1 MAQRLVNIDRDTPML
16 LPVDLREWVPQDDL
30 VHFVIEAVMGL
41 RLTTLAANPR
51 GTGSAQYPPK
61 AMLALLVYCYA
72 NGVFSSRRI
81 ERATHTLVPVRY
93 LMAGHH
99 PDHDTICKFRREN
112 LAAVREAFAQVL
124 TLAKAMGLLKVG
136 TVSVDGTHILAHA
149 GKDRNV
155 RYDRAGELEGELT
168 AEIDRR
174 LGEAERADAEADPDA
189 GAGGQRLPEPL
200 ARLEAMREQMRRART
215 RLEEEAAEEARAA
228 RPAYEAKAQDR
239 ERERRGGHPPAPP
252 RETPEAKR
260 QTNLT
265 DPDSRL
271 MRKTRRSGYEQVYN
285 AQAAVD
291 AEGSMLILAA
301 RVSQCA
307 SDAHELA
314 PAVEAVEAAV
324 GRPTATL
331 ADAGYVNAEAFEA
344 LEGAGLDLYV
354 AVGRGDG
361 QAARRFDYRPKSVTD
376 RPPRKVTDPRLLKMQ
391 EKLKTEAGRAMYGL
405 RKQTVEPVFG
415 IIKGALGFRRFLLR
429 GLEKVAGEWSLV
441 SLAYNLKRLASLR
454 AAAA

>member
-1 MAQRLVNIDRDTPML
+1 
-16 LPVDLREWVPQDDL
+16 
-30 VHFVIEAVMGL
+30 VIEAVMGM

-61 AMLALLVYCYA
+61 AMLALLIYCYA

-112 LAAVREAFAQVL
+112 LDAVREAFTQVL
-124 TLAKAMGLLKVG
+124 ALAKTMGLLKVG
-136 TVSVDGTHILAHA
+136 AVSVDGTHILANA

-155 RYDRAGELEGELT
+155 RYDRAGELEAELT
-168 AEIDRR
+168 AEIDR
-174 LGEAERADAEADPDA
+174 LLAEAERADREPDDAGA

-200 ARLEAMREQMRRART
+200 ARLEAMREGMRRARA
-215 RLEEEAAEEARAA
+215 RLEEEAAQEARAA
-228 RPAYEAKAQDR
+228 RPAYEAKVRER
-239 ERERRGGHPPAPP
+239 ERERRGGHPPPPP
-252 RETPEAKR
+252 RETPRDQE

-291 AEGSMLILAA
+291 ARGSMLILAA

-314 PAVEAVEAAV
+314 AAVEAVEAGV
-324 GRPTATL
+324 GRPTAAL
-331 ADAGYVNAEAFEA
+331 ADGGYVNAEAFEK
-344 LEGAGLDLYV
+344 LEGEGLDLYV

-361 QAARRFDYRPKSVTD
+361 QAERRFDYRPKSVTD
-376 RPPRKVTDPRLLKMQ
+376 KPPRTITDPRLLKMR

-429 GLEKVAGEWSLV
+429 GLEKVTGEWSLV
-441 SLAYNLKRLASLR
+441 SLAYNLKRLGTMR